1 MVYELDS
8 MQTENAMIT
17 NPKAKATTSKVS
29 PAIQA
34 RLKEIQTALYVL
46 PKITD
51 NPLLL
56 MQEQALREAMIAIE
70 TFRGA
75 AEWLARDL
83 TQAVARLDAATTIQ
97 DAASAM
103 AWTAGGSLQSDMAKA
118 AAQIGLLVNQIAMIE
133 RYDSK
138 ADAK

>member
-8 MQTENAMIT
+8 MQTENAMNT
-17 NPKAKATTSKVS
+17 NQKKTTTSKVS

-34 RLKEIQTALYVL
+34 RLKEIQTALYAQA
-46 PKITD
+46 KITD
-51 NPLLL
+51 NPMLL
-56 MQEQALREAMIAIE
+56 MQEQTMREAMLAIE

-83 TQAVARLDAATTIQ
+83 TQAVARLDAAATLQ

-103 AWTAGGSLQSDMAKA
+103 AWSAGSLQSDIAKA
-118 AAQIGLLVNQIAMIE
+118 ATQIGLLVKQIAMIE
-133 RYDSK
+133 RYASK